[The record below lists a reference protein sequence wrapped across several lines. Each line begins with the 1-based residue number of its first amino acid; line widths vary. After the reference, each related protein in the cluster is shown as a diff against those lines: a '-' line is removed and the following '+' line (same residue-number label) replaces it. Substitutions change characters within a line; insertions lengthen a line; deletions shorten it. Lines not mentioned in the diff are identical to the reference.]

1 MNARLP
7 RNRWERQ
14 EQTFKLAS
22 KGVTPSE
29 IANQLGVARSTVYR
43 DLNEV
48 GAEIRDFYSAMP
60 ESTRNAILLHSLD
73 VAEELRN
80 QFAGLNALH
89 LVYSNILFS
98 DDPPHI
104 NPIAHRALM
113 DVFAQTLEL
122 LKIYAVLVGRHIPQP
137 EQESP
142 KGHRPGLRVIDGHG
156 AG

>member
-14 EQTFKLAS
+14 EETFRLAS
-22 KGVTPSE
+22 KGVSPTE
-29 IANQLGVARSTVYR
+29 IAKQLGVARSTVYR
-43 DLNEV
+43 DLHEV
-48 GAEIRDFYSAMP
+48 GAQIREFYSEMP
-60 ESTRNAILLHSLD
+60 EATRNAILRHSLD

-80 QFAGLNALH
+80 QLAGLNALS

-113 DVFAQTLEL
+113 EVFAQTLEL

-142 KGHRPGLRVIDGHG
+142 QAHQSRLRVIDGHG
-156 AG
+156 VG